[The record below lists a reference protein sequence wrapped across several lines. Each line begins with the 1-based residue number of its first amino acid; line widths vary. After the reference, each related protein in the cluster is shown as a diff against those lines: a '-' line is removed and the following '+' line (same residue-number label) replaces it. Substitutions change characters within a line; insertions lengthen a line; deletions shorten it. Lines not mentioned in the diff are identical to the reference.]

1 MENFFNNFSFF
12 LLLCSMSFYW
22 VRAFFNLSI
31 FSNLGKLTILSA
43 NLTMF
48 FLLIYRGISEN
59 HFPLSNH
66 AIKKNII
73 PFFKNFRFSERSKN
87 KIEFIIK
94 SLKNYIY
101 ISKNIWFECFW
112 ISHLHKKKRN
122 SYGMIKIWK
131 RKNEWK
137 KLKYIWKELKI
148 FQSE

>member
-48 FLLIYRGISEN
+48 FLLISRGISEN

-66 AIKKNII
+66 AIKKSII

-87 KIEFIIK
+87 KIEFIFLIIK
-94 SLKNYIY
+94 SLKNLTNY
-101 ISKNIWFECFW
+101 ISKNIGFECFW

-122 SYGMIKIWK
+122 SYGMIKI
-131 RKNEWK
+131 
-137 KLKYIWKELKI
+137 
-148 FQSE
+148 